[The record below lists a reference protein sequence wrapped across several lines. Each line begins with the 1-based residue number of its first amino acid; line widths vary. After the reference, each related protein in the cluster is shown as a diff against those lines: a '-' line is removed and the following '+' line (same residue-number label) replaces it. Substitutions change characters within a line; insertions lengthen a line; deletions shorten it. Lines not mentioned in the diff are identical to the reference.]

1 MNINNKKKKKD
12 ALYEFVN
19 LYQGDLYRFA
29 YSYVKNREDALD
41 IVQDSIVKAML
52 NVYKI
57 RNIDSLKAWL
67 FRIIINEAN
76 NLYSKNNKLILV
88 DEVTE
93 LFDVKEQRNQIEQY
107 IEKQNVL
114 KYVMELDKK
123 YRIIIVLRFY
133 EEFKISEIAKIL
145 TISQNTV
152 KTRLYKALELL
163 KDTLKE
169 S

>member
-1 MNINNKKKKKD
+1 MNINKKKKID

-41 IVQDSIVKAML
+41 IVQDSIEKAMI
-52 NVYKI
+52 NIHKI

-76 NLYSKNNKLILV
+76 NLYSKRNKIALV

-93 LFDVKEQRNQIEQY
+93 ILDINDQMNQIDKY

-114 KYVMELDKK
+114 KYIMELDKK

-145 TISQNTV
+145 TISENTV